1 MGNSRKPPVIGIPL
15 HLRHDVAPFA
25 KRVLEQQSQAY
36 FHAVERAGGVPVGIP
51 TIDSEAG
58 LRAIFE
64 RCDAVLF
71 GGGRDIS
78 PGLYHQRARADCNV
92 QGEEPSV
99 DRTELLLMKW
109 CIEEQVPLLALC
121 RGEEMLN
128 VATGGTLWQDLN
140 VQGVTKRNHRLHNY
154 GTLVHDVF
162 VTPGSTLGKTLK
174 LRRLRVNSVHHQAI
188 RDVGDALTV
197 VARSDDGV
205 IEGVEL
211 PGHPFAIGMQCH
223 PEALIDRFPWAR
235 RLFSAFVA
243 AAADHAA
250 RRAPE
255 SPPRTL

>member
-1 MGNSRKPPVIGIPL
+1 MSSKRPPVIGIPL
-15 HLRHDVAPFA
+15 HLRRDVAPFA
-25 KRVLEQQSQAY
+25 KRMLEQQSQAY

-71 GGGRDIS
+71 GGGRDIAPS
-78 PGLYHQRARADCNV
+78 LYHQRARPDCDV
-92 QGEEPSV
+92 QREEMSV

-109 CIEEQVPLLALC
+109 CIEEKVPLLALC
-121 RGEEMLN
+121 RGEELFN
-128 VATGGTLWQDLN
+128 VAAGGTLWQDLN
-140 VQGVTKRNHRLHNY
+140 VQGVTKRNHRLTNY
-154 GTLVHDVF
+154 GTLVHEIVI
-162 VTPGSTLGKTLK
+162 TPGSELSKTLK
-174 LRRLRVNSVHHQAI
+174 LRRMRVNSVHHQAI
-188 RDVGDALTV
+188 RDVGPALNV

-235 RLFSAFVA
+235 RLFTAFVA
-243 AAADHAA
+243 AASEHAA
-250 RRAPE
+250 Q
-255 SPPRTL
+255 PPQLTL